1 MSAVSHSKIYSQ
13 NETANTNNVLSIRQK
28 DDHRQ
33 RQPAIFPKLYKNS
46 SRPDRKTFSP
56 HSATRNSK
64 VIPSN
69 AYPHSVTWILHGIY
83 GSVIAEAGFF
93 RKIRTILLP
102 LLHNSS
108 VSAVL
113 AAFGGSVFNLAI
125 TTILYP
131 SNYSTLP
138 VYISDS
144 YNDLKFGYA
153 AAATMV
159 GGAFIV
165 GIMMLLEVVLN
176 AGQVFVRG
184 KEMSSPHRVVPI
196 EQRDMNMVFQDFAL
210 WPHMKARDNII
221 YGLKVRKTDKAQM
234 QEKLHEVKTLLHLD
248 VQLRIEMRTEMAQ
261 LFRQLKTTVFHVT
274 HDPSKAFAMA
284 DRIIVMNQGVI
295 DQIATPAECYESP
308 CTITVAG
315 LLGAGNCVH
324 GTVMEGPAGADDA
337 EVGSAE
343 QAADG
348 SDRENRAVVS
358 VQNRK
363 LVCKSFQNV
372 KKGQKMLLKFRPEEC
387 IFVEKE
393 CKNAIPVR
401 VVMSSFEGGQYR
413 VKVETDGGDTFCL
426 LHPTF
431 LKEQQTGYAQILPE
445 RLYAY
450 EEISG

>member
-1 MSAVSHSKIYSQ
+1 MELKDVKKNYGKKEILKGINLTVQEGEIIS
-13 NETANTNNVLSIRQK
+13 VLG
-28 DDHRQ
+28 
-33 RQPAIFPKLYKNS
+33 
-46 SRPDRKTFSP
+46 
-56 HSATRNSK
+56 
-64 VIPSN
+64 PS
-69 AYPHSVTWILHGIY
+69 GC
-83 GSVIAEAGFF
+83 G
-93 RKIRTILLP
+93 K
-102 LLHNSS
+102 
-108 VSAVL
+108 
-113 AAFGGSVFNLAI
+113 
-125 TTILYP
+125 
-131 SNYSTLP
+131 STLLN
-138 VYISDS
+138 II
-144 YNDLKFGYA
+144 A
-153 AAATMV
+153 
-159 GGAFIV
+159 
-165 GIMMLLEVVLN
+165 GILPLN

-184 KEMSSPHRVVPI
+184 KEMSSPHKVVPI

-234 QEKLHEVKTLLHLD
+234 QEKLHEVETLLHLEGLLDQYPAELSGGQQQRVAIARALITNPSIILLDEPLCNLD

-274 HDPSKAFAMA
+274 HDPSEAFAMA

-308 CTITVAG
+308 RTITVAG

-324 GTVMEGPAGADDA
+324 GAVMEGPEEA
-337 EVGSAE
+337 ENV
-343 QAADG
+343 
-348 SDRENRAVVS
+348 ENRAVVS
-358 VQNRK
+358 MQNRK

-393 CKNAIPVR
+393 CKNAIPVH

-431 LKEQQTGYAQILPE
+431 LKGQQTGYAQILPE